1 MYFLFLMYRF
11 RCWVCVSDSN
21 LEAGSGMNSKPEQ
34 RAELQAAREL
44 NEYSLL
50 GTLAYTLLTTGS
62 SLPKNRLPSPLPQ

>member
-34 RAELQAAREL
+34 RAELQAA
-44 NEYSLL
+44 
-50 GTLAYTLLTTGS
+50 
-62 SLPKNRLPSPLPQ
+62 